1 MKASTTIMIG
11 GVPGTGQWVQ
21 AACDGCG
28 SERLLDIAGGSL
40 EMANGRMEVHIM
52 CPVCH
57 ERGAIELRTVNT
69 REVLGGAFSDEIP
82 QATLRLLNAGH
93 A

>member
-1 MKASTTIMIG
+1 MIG

-21 AACDGCG
+21 TTCDGCG
-28 SERLLDIAGGSL
+28 SESLLDIAGGSL
-40 EMANGRMEVHIM
+40 EMVNGRMEVHIM

-57 ERGAIELRTVNT
+57 ERGAIELRPFKG
-69 REVLGGAFSDEIP
+69 REVLTKKFSDETP
-82 QATLRLLNAGH
+82 QATLRLLNAGR

>member
-1 MKASTTIMIG
+1 MIG
-11 GVPGTGQWVQ
+11 GAPGTGQWVQ
-21 AACDGCG
+21 ATCDGCG

-40 EMANGRMEVHIM
+40 EMANERMEVHIM

-57 ERGAIELRTVNT
+57 ERGAIELQPVSE
-69 REVLGGAFSDEIP
+69 REMLTDEFSDETP
-82 QATLRLLNAGH
+82 QATLRLLNAGR

>member
-1 MKASTTIMIG
+1 MIG

-21 AACDGCG
+21 TTCDGCG

-40 EMANGRMEVHIM
+40 EMANGRMEVHVM

-57 ERGAIELRTVNT
+57 ERGSIALQPVTT
-69 REVLGGAFSDEIP
+69 QQVLGEFSD
-82 QATLRLLNAGH
+82 ATPRSMLRLLNVGRA
-93 A
+93 